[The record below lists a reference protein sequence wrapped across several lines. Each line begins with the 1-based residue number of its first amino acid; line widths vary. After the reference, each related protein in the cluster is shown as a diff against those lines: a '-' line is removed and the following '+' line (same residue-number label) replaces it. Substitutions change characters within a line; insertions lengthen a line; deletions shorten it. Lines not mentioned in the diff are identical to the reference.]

1 MGISADAV
9 SRITNQLVMD
19 GALYSTV
26 DDSHFRST

>member
-9 SRITNQLVMD
+9 QRITQALVME